1 MVGLCYCPQAFSS
14 CSEQGLLCLR
24 CTGFSLQW
32 LLFGA
37 QALGAW
43 TSIVVVMSEL
53 SSCRSQALGMQAQK
67 SWCMGLVVLQH
78 VGSSW
83 TRNQTSG
90 VPCITGWILNPWT
103 TREAPVLFLN
113 SIYHSL
119 KQFCINILSSWIIS
133 MLWSPALMWA
143 SWPLLLLGVLAHL
156 LQPLVCG
163 PSLGYI
169 LSAFAW
175 KTFPQC
181 QLPHFPLW

>member
-1 MVGLCYCPQAFSS
+1 MLCRVTSPSVTLFLSPVLFSFYLPIYLFLAMVGLCYCPQAFSS

-90 VPCITGWILNPWT
+90 VLALQVGFLTPGP
-103 TREAPVLFLN
+103 PVKPQFYFL
-113 SIYHSL
+113 IA
-119 KQFCINILSSWIIS
+119 FII
-133 MLWSPALMWA
+133 
-143 SWPLLLLGVLAHL
+143 H
-156 LQPLVCG
+156 
-163 PSLGYI
+163 
-169 LSAFAW
+169 
-175 KTFPQC
+175 
-181 QLPHFPLW
+181 